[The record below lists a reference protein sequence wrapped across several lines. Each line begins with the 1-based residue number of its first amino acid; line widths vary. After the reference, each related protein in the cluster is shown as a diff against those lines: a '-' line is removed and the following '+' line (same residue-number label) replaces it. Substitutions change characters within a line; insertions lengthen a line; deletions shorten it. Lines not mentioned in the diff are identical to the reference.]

1 MGYELFIALR
11 HLHARSRYAFIPII
25 TMISIAGVFLG
36 VASLIIVLAV
46 MNGFEQEVKS
56 RIIGTHAHVI
66 LLKYGN
72 EPIEPTAELIEKIT
86 TTPGVV
92 ASSPFVYTKAMI
104 QVDDDQ
110 DGIVIKGIDPA
121 GEREVSNLLRQ
132 VYPSD
137 ASLEW
142 EEGGVPP
149 ILLGTDL
156 ALDLGAVTGET
167 VVLASFQN
175 IARNPFGTVPKMR
188 RFRVAGTFDSGMY
201 EYNSSLA
208 LLSIDAAQQ
217 FLDLDNRVTGISVRV
232 EEAYDAP
239 EIAARILARVG
250 NPPFRTNNWIHLNR
264 TLFSWM
270 ETEKRVMF
278 VILALV
284 VLVAAFNIASTLI
297 MVVMEKTREIGVLK
311 SMGASLRS
319 ILVIFIIEGVTIG
332 GIGTALGCAGGCFAC
347 WLIDRYQFIPLPA
360 DIYFIDSLPIRVE
373 VLDVAQVAGA
383 AMVISLLATIY
394 PAWKASRLE
403 PVSAIR
409 YE

>member
-1 MGYELFIALR
+1 MGYEQFIAMR

-25 TMISIAGVFLG
+25 TLISIAGVFLG
-36 VASLIIVLAV
+36 VAALIIVLAV

-72 EPIEPTAELIEKIT
+72 EPIEPTEELLEEIAG
-86 TTPGVV
+86 TPGVV

-121 GEREVSNLLRQ
+121 GEREVSNLLKQ
-132 VYPSD
+132 VYPAD

-142 EEGGVPP
+142 EEGDVPP

-156 ALDLGAVTGET
+156 AVDLGAVSGET
-167 VVLASFQN
+167 VILASFEKT
-175 IARNPFGTVPKMR
+175 ARNPFGAVPKMR

-232 EEAYDAP
+232 AEAYDAP

-278 VILALV
+278 VILTLV

-311 SMGASLRS
+311 SMGASLRAV
-319 ILVIFIIEGVTIG
+319 LTIFIIEGVAIG
-332 GIGTALGCAGGCFAC
+332 GIGTALGCAGGCLAC

-373 VLDVAQVAGA
+373 LVDVAQVAGA
-383 AMVISLLATIY
+383 AMLISLLATIY